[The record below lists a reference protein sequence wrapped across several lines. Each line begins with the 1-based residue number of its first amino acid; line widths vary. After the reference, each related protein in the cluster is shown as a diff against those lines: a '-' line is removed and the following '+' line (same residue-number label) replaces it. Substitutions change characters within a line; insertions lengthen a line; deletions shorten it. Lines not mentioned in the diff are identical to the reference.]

1 MLLPILVQVA
11 CDRGRRVV
19 TMVEHKD
26 LWSLC
31 EGRTGEHPD
40 RVVLDFDGRLWTWAE
55 LIEAA
60 ETLAGGLASIGVQSG
75 EVVGHMSPNHSEAVV
90 TMLALL
96 RLGAVECPVN
106 AGLRGEQLAHVLNHS
121 GARALILDGS
131 LADRV
136 AEQLPAAPD
145 VKTVVQRGLGLLKGS
160 TAARAAPVGSVP
172 QVADGT
178 AGSVPQVTDG
188 TAGSVPQVVDGT
200 AGSVPQVVDGTAG
213 SVPQVADGTAGSVP
227 QVPAR
232 VTVIDYDDVRGS
244 GEKPPP
250 YRPPSPGDPMSIIYT
265 SGTTGPAK
273 GAVLPQAFGIEQ
285 ARIKIEQWSLTADD
299 VMFSALPLYHVNA
312 RFSTLGTALVVD
324 GRAALVS
331 RFSASTFWDQV
342 RAAGATEVGV
352 VGAVSSILLRQEP
365 GPADRDHNV
374 RMMHGAAGIPM
385 DRRADFEDRFGLRLV
400 TGFAMTETGHFSTTS
415 PDDPMRYRA
424 SGRPV
429 PQYEVAV
436 VDADDNEVPS
446 GTVGEL
452 VVRPRVPGVMM
463 TGYHRQPE
471 ATLAAFRN
479 GWFHTGD
486 LATIEEDGYIRWVD
500 RAVDAIR
507 RRGEMISSTEVERA
521 ICELDSVTECAAV
534 GVPSELGE
542 EDVKL
547 VVVAAAGR
555 TVDPVELSRHCQQTL
570 PDFCQPRYLEIL
582 EELPKG
588 ATHKVNKH
596 QLRHTEGPAVLD
608 LSGV

>member
-1 MLLPILVQVA
+1 MTGI
-11 CDRGRRVV
+11 
-19 TMVEHKD
+19 EHQD

-31 EGRTGEHPD
+31 TYRVDEHPD
-40 RVVLDFDGRLWTWAE
+40 RVVLDFDGNLWTWAE

-60 ETLAGGLASIGVQSG
+60 ETLAGGLAAAGVAQG
-75 EVVGHMSPNHSEAVV
+75 DVVCHLSPNHPEAVV

-106 AGLRGEQLAHVLNHS
+106 AGLRGHQLAHVLDHS
-121 GARALILDGS
+121 GAKLLIVDSS

-136 AEQLPAAPD
+136 AEQLPSAPGVQTVVMRGEGQAPD
-145 VKTVVQRGLGLLKGS
+145 GVRFV
-160 TAARAAPVGSVP
+160 
-172 QVADGT
+172 
-178 AGSVPQVTDG
+178 
-188 TAGSVPQVVDGT
+188 
-200 AGSVPQVVDGTAG
+200 
-213 SVPQVADGTAGSVP
+213 
-227 QVPAR
+227 
-232 VTVIDYDDVRGS
+232 DYDELRRS
-244 GEKPPP
+244 GTQPPP
-250 YRPPSPGDPMSIIYT
+250 FRPPQSGDPMNIIYT

-273 GAVLPQAFGIEQ
+273 GAVLPQAFPIEQ
-285 ARIKIEQWSLTADD
+285 ARIKIEQWGLTADD

-342 RAAGATEVGV
+342 RRAGATEVGV

-365 GPADRDHNV
+365 GPADRDHKV

-385 DRRADFEDRFGLRLV
+385 DRRADFEQRFGLRLV

-429 PQYEVAV
+429 PQYEAAV
-436 VDADDNEVPS
+436 VDADDNEVPP
-446 GTVGEL
+446 GAVGEL

-463 TGYHRQPE
+463 TGYHRQSE
-471 ATLAAFRN
+471 ATVAAFRN
-479 GWFHTGD
+479 LWFHTGD
-486 LATIEEDGYIRWVD
+486 LATISSDGYIRWVD
-500 RAVDAIR
+500 RAADAIR

-521 ICELDSVTECAAV
+521 VCAFEAVAECAAV

-542 EDVKL
+542 EEVKL
-547 VVVAAAGR
+547 VVVAEPGR
-555 TVDPVELSRHCQQTL
+555 TIDPAALQRHCQATL
-570 PDFCQPRYLEIL
+570 PDFCQPSYLEIL

-596 QLRHTEGPAVLD
+596 QLRHITGAGVLD
-608 LSGV
+608 LATENPA

>member
-1 MLLPILVQVA
+1 MI
-11 CDRGRRVV
+11 G
-19 TMVEHKD
+19 TGSFSD

-31 EGRTGEHPD
+31 EGRTEEHPN
-40 RVVLDFDGRLWTWAE
+40 RVLLDFDGGRWTWAE

-60 ETLAGGLASIGVQSG
+60 EALAGGLAGAGVAPG
-75 EVVGHMSPNHSEAVV
+75 EVVCHMSANHPEAVV

-106 AGLRGEQLAHVLNHS
+106 AGLRGQQLAHVLAHS
-121 GARALILDGS
+121 GARVLIVDGS

-136 AEQLPAAPD
+136 DEQLPSAPE
-145 VKTVVQRGLGLLKGS
+145 VKAVVRRGEGQ
-160 TAARAAPVGSVP
+160 APVGVSV
-172 QVADGT
+172 VEYDELRR
-178 AGSVPQVTDG
+178 AGSQ
-188 TAGSVPQVVDGT
+188 
-200 AGSVPQVVDGTAG
+200 
-213 SVPQVADGTAGSVP
+213 
-227 QVPAR
+227 
-232 VTVIDYDDVRGS
+232 
-244 GEKPPP
+244 PPP
-250 YRPPSPGDPMSIIYT
+250 FRQPRPDHPMNIIYT

-273 GAVLPQAFGIEQ
+273 GAVLPHAFPIEQ
-285 ARIKIEQWSLTADD
+285 ARIKIEQWGLTADD

-331 RFSASTFWDQV
+331 RFSARTFWDQV
-342 RAAGATEVGV
+342 RRAGATEVGV

-365 GPADRDHNV
+365 DPADRDHRV

-385 DRRADFEDRFGLRLV
+385 DRRADFEQRFGLRLV

-429 PQYEVAV
+429 PQYEAV
-436 VDADDNEVPS
+436 IVDADDHEVPP

-452 VVRPRVPGVMM
+452 VVRPHVPGVMM

-479 GWFHTGD
+479 LWFHTGD
-486 LATIEEDGYIRWVD
+486 LATIEADGYIRWVD
-500 RAVDAIR
+500 RAADAIR

-521 ICELDSVTECAAV
+521 VCAMAGVVECAAV

-547 VVVAAAGR
+547 VVVPEPGQA
-555 TVDPVELSRHCQQTL
+555 VDLAELARHCQATL
-570 PDFCQPRYLEIL
+570 PDFCQPRYLEVL
-582 EELPKG
+582 VELPKG

-596 QLRHTEGPAVLD
+596 QLRHTTGAGVQDLATGD
-608 LSGV
+608 LS

>member
-1 MLLPILVQVA
+1 MTGIEY
-11 CDRGRRVV
+11 
-19 TMVEHKD
+19 TD

-31 EGRTGEHPD
+31 AARTGEHPD
-40 RVVLDFDGRLWTWAE
+40 RAVLDFDGRRWRWAE

-60 ETLAGGLASIGVQSG
+60 EALAGGLSAAGVAAG
-75 EVVGHMSPNHSEAVV
+75 EVVAHMSPNDPEAVV
-90 TMLALL
+90 TMLGLL

-106 AGLRGEQLAHVLNHS
+106 AGLRGHQLAHVLNHS
-121 GARALILDGS
+121 GARMLILDGS
-131 LADRV
+131 LADRL
-136 AEQLPAAPD
+136 AEPLPAAPD
-145 VKTVVQRGLGLLKGS
+145 LTAVVQRGSGLA
-160 TAARAAPVGSVP
+160 TAPAAAARAVP
-172 QVADGT
+172 
-178 AGSVPQVTDG
+178 AGSGSRTPAGVASSEPQAP
-188 TAGSVPQVVDGT
+188 AG
-200 AGSVPQVVDGTAG
+200 
-213 SVPQVADGTAGSVP
+213 VA
-227 QVPAR
+227 
-232 VTVIDYDDVRGS
+232 VIGYDDVRGS
-244 GEKPPP
+244 GLRPPPFKPPQ
-250 YRPPSPGDPMSIIYT
+250 PGDPMNIIYT

-273 GAVLPQAFGIEQ
+273 GAVLPQTFPIEQ
-285 ARIKIEQWSLTADD
+285 ARIKIEQWGLTADD

-365 GPADRDHNV
+365 GPADRDHSV

-385 DRRADFEDRFGLRLV
+385 GRRADFEDRFGLRLV

-429 PQYEVAV
+429 PQYEAAV
-436 VDADDNEVPS
+436 VDADDNEVPA

-479 GWFHTGD
+479 LWFHTGD
-486 LATIEEDGYIRWVD
+486 LATIADDGYIRWVD
-500 RAVDAIR
+500 RAADAIR

-521 ICELDSVTECAAV
+521 VCELAAVAECAAV

-542 EDVKL
+542 WDVKL
-547 VVVAAAGR
+547 VVVAESGR
-555 TVDPVELSRHCQQTL
+555 TVDPVALQGHCQATL

-582 EELPKG
+582 AELPKT

-596 QLRHTEGPAVLD
+596 QLRHTEGPTVLD
-608 LSGV
+608 LAKKPSK

>member
-1 MLLPILVQVA
+1 MSGI
-11 CDRGRRVV
+11 
-19 TMVEHKD
+19 EHRD

-31 EGRTGEHPD
+31 EKRTEEHPD
-40 RVVLDFDGRLWTWAE
+40 RIVLDFDGKSWTWAE
-55 LIEAA
+55 LTTAA
-60 ETLAGGLASIGVQSG
+60 EELAGGLAAAGVGPG
-75 EVVGHMSPNHSEAVV
+75 EVVGHMSPNHPEAVV
-90 TMLALL
+90 TVLALL

-106 AGLRGEQLAHVLNHS
+106 AGLRGQQLAHVLDHS
-121 GARALILDGS
+121 GASVLIVDGS
-131 LADRV
+131 LTERV
-136 AEQLPAAPD
+136 SEQLPSAPGIE
-145 VKTVVQRGLGLLKGS
+145 TVVQRGEGQPPAGL
-160 TAARAAPVGSVP
+160 A
-172 QVADGT
+172 
-178 AGSVPQVTDG
+178 
-188 TAGSVPQVVDGT
+188 VVDYGELR
-200 AGSVPQVVDGTAG
+200 A
-213 SVPQVADGTAGSVP
+213 
-227 QVPAR
+227 
-232 VTVIDYDDVRGS
+232 S
-244 GEKPPP
+244 GDRPPP
-250 YRPPSPGDPMSIIYT
+250 FRKPSSGDPMNIIYT

-273 GAVLPQAFGIEQ
+273 GAVLPQAFPIEQ
-285 ARIKIEQWSLTADD
+285 ARIKIEQWGLTADD
-299 VMFSALPLYHVNA
+299 VLFSALPLYHVNA

-331 RFSASTFWDQV
+331 RFSAGTFWDQV

-352 VGAVSSILLRQEP
+352 VGAVSSILLRQES

-385 DRRADFEDRFGLRLV
+385 DRRADFEERFGLKLV

-436 VDADDNEVPS
+436 VDADDNEVPP

-471 ATLAAFRN
+471 ATQASFRN

-486 LATIEEDGYIRWVD
+486 LATIEADGYIRWVD
-500 RAVDAIR
+500 RIADAIR

-521 ICELDSVTECAAV
+521 VSAFDGIAECAAV

-547 VVVAAAGR
+547 VVVPEPGQTIDPAA
-555 TVDPVELSRHCQQTL
+555 LQRHCQATI

-582 EELPKG
+582 DELPKG
-588 ATHKVNKH
+588 ATHKVNKP
-596 QLRHTEGPAVLD
+596 QLRHTEGPTILN
-608 LSGV
+608 LT

>member
-1 MLLPILVQVA
+1 MTGIEY
-11 CDRGRRVV
+11 
-19 TMVEHKD
+19 TD

-31 EGRTGEHPD
+31 AARTGDHPD
-40 RVVLDFDGRLWTWAE
+40 RVVLDFDGNLWTWDE
-55 LIEAA
+55 LIDAA
-60 ETLAGGLASIGVQSG
+60 EALAGGLAGAGVETGQ
-75 EVVGHMSPNHSEAVV
+75 VVGHMSPNHPEAVV

-121 GARALILDGS
+121 GARTLVLDGS

-145 VKTVVQRGLGLLKGS
+145 IKTVVQRGPGRS
-160 TAARAAPVGSVP
+160 TAPTATQATP
-172 QVADGT
+172 
-178 AGSVPQVTDG
+178 AGSVPGVVGGAAGPVPDVPG
-188 TAGSVPQVVDGT
+188 VVGGAAGSVPGAP
-200 AGSVPQVVDGTAG
+200 AG
-213 SVPQVADGTAGSVP
+213 VA
-227 QVPAR
+227 
-232 VTVIDYDDVRGS
+232 VIDYDDVRGS
-244 GEKPPP
+244 GERPPP
-250 YRPPSPGDPMSIIYT
+250 FEPPGPGEPMNIIYT

-273 GAVLPQAFGIEQ
+273 GAVLPQAFAVEQ
-285 ARIKIEQWSLTADD
+285 ARIKIEQWGLTADD

-352 VGAVSSILLRQEP
+352 VGAVSSILLRQAP
-365 GPADRDHNV
+365 APADRDHNV

-385 DRRADFEDRFGLRLV
+385 ERRAGFEDRFGLRLV

-436 VDADDNEVPS
+436 VDADDIELPPGS
-446 GTVGEL
+446 VGEL

-471 ATLAAFRN
+471 ATAAAFRN

-486 LATIEEDGYIRWVD
+486 LATIDADGYIRWVD
-500 RAVDAIR
+500 RAADAIR

-521 ICELDSVTECAAV
+521 VCELDTVAECAAV

-542 EDVKL
+542 EEVKL
-547 VVVAAAGR
+547 VVVPESGR
-555 TVDPVELSRHCQQTL
+555 TLDPAALQRHCQQTL

-596 QLRHTEGPAVLD
+596 QLRHTDGPAVLD
-608 LSGV
+608 LARPPVDGLLRDSRSATTWPT

>member
-1 MLLPILVQVA
+1 MS
-11 CDRGRRVV
+11 DTGRLS
-19 TMVEHKD
+19 D

-31 EGRTGEHPD
+31 ERRTEAHPD
-40 RVVLDFDGRLWTWAE
+40 RVVLDFDGGLWPWAE
-55 LIEAA
+55 LIGAA
-60 ETLAGGLASIGVQSG
+60 EALAGGLSAAGVVPG
-75 EVVGHMSPNHSEAVV
+75 AVVGHMSPNHPEAVV

-106 AGLRGEQLAHVLNHS
+106 AGLRGQQLAHVMDHS
-121 GARALILDGS
+121 GATVLIVDGS
-131 LADRV
+131 LVERV
-136 AEQLPAAPD
+136 SEQLPSA
-145 VKTVVQRGLGLLKGS
+145 TGL
-160 TAARAAPVGSVP
+160 
-172 QVADGT
+172 
-178 AGSVPQVTDG
+178 
-188 TAGSVPQVVDGT
+188 QVVVLRGEGEAP
-200 AGSVPQVVDGTAG
+200 AGVSVL
-213 SVPQVADGTAGSVP
+213 
-227 QVPAR
+227 
-232 VTVIDYDDVRGS
+232 DYDTVRGS
-244 GEKPPP
+244 GSQPPP
-250 YRPPSPGDPMSIIYT
+250 FRPPRPGDPMNIIYT

-273 GAVLPQAFGIEQ
+273 GAVLPQAFCIEQ
-285 ARIKIEQWSLTADD
+285 ARIKIEQWGLTADD
-299 VMFSALPLYHVNA
+299 VLFSALPLYHVNA

-342 RAAGATEVGV
+342 RHAGATEVGV

-365 GPADRDHNV
+365 GPADRDHSV

-385 DRRADFEDRFGLRLV
+385 DRRADFEERFGLRLV

-415 PDDPMRYRA
+415 PEDPMRYRA

-429 PQYEVAV
+429 PQYEAAV
-436 VDADDNEVPS
+436 VDADDNQVPP

-479 GWFHTGD
+479 LWFHTGD
-486 LATIEEDGYIRWVD
+486 LATISSDGYIRWVD
-500 RAVDAIR
+500 RAADAIR

-521 ICELDSVTECAAV
+521 VCTLDGIAECAAV

-547 VVVAAAGR
+547 VVVAEPGQTIDPAA
-555 TVDPVELSRHCQQTL
+555 LQRHCQATL

-582 EELPKG
+582 DELPKG

-596 QLRHTEGPAVLD
+596 QLRNTEGLAVQD
-608 LSGV
+608 LAVEGRA

>member
-1 MLLPILVQVA
+1 MT
-11 CDRGRRVV
+11 G
-19 TMVEHKD
+19 TEHKD

-31 EGRTGEHPD
+31 EARTNEHPD
-40 RVVLDFDGRLWTWAE
+40 RVVLDFDGGLWTWVE

-60 ETLAGGLASIGVQSG
+60 EALAGGLAASGVAAG
-75 EVVGHMSPNHSEAVV
+75 DVVGHMSPNHPEAVV

-106 AGLRGEQLAHVLNHS
+106 AGLRGQQLAHVLDHS
-121 GARALILDGS
+121 AARMLIVDNS

-136 AEQLPAAPD
+136 AEQLPSASGI
-145 VKTVVQRGLGLLKGS
+145 KTVVLRSQRQPLAG
-160 TAARAAPVGSVP
+160 V
-172 QVADGT
+172 VAT
-178 AGSVPQVTDG
+178 SAGSGQPWTGVVVASADSGQPP
-188 TAGSVPQVVDGT
+188 AEASAFGS
-200 AGSVPQVVDGTAG
+200 
-213 SVPQVADGTAGSVP
+213 ADLSDSGDRLPPTGIAVL
-227 QVPAR
+227 
-232 VTVIDYDDVRGS
+232 DYADLRGS
-244 GEKPPP
+244 GHRPPSF
-250 YRPPSPGDPMSIIYT
+250 RPPSPGDPMNIIYT

-273 GAVLPQAFGIEQ
+273 GAVLPQAFPIEQ
-285 ARIKIEQWSLTADD
+285 ARIKIEQWGLTADD
-299 VMFSALPLYHVNA
+299 VLFSALPLYHVNA
-312 RFSTLGTALVVD
+312 RFSTLGTSLVVD

-331 RFSASTFWDQV
+331 RFSAGTFWDQV

-352 VGAVSSILLRQEP
+352 VGAVSSILLRQGP

-385 DRRADFEDRFGLRLV
+385 DRRADFEERFGLRLV

-436 VDADDNEVPS
+436 VDADDNEVPP

-452 VVRPRVPGVMM
+452 VVRPRLPGVMM

-479 GWFHTGD
+479 LWFHTGD
-486 LATIEEDGYIRWVD
+486 LATIESDGYIRWVD
-500 RAVDAIR
+500 RAADAIR

-521 ICELDSVTECAAV
+521 VCQFDGVAECAAV

-542 EDVKL
+542 EEVKL
-547 VVVAAAGR
+547 AVVLEPGR
-555 TVDPVELSRHCQQTL
+555 TIDPAALLRHCRATL
-570 PDFCQPRYLEIL
+570 PDFCQPRYLEVL
-582 EELPKG
+582 QELPKT
-588 ATHKVNKH
+588 ATHKVNKP
-596 QLRHTEGPAVLD
+596 QLRHTEPPAVQD
-608 LSGV
+608 LAPSGETRWSPHPNS

>member
-1 MLLPILVQVA
+1 MTGA
-11 CDRGRRVV
+11 
-19 TMVEHKD
+19 EHTD

-31 EGRTGEHPD
+31 LGRTDAHPG
-40 RVVLDFDGRLWTWAE
+40 RVVLDFDGGLWTWAE
-55 LIEAA
+55 LIDAA
-60 ETLAGGLASIGVQSG
+60 EILAGGLAGAGVAPG
-75 EVVGHMSPNHSEAVV
+75 DVVCHMSPNHPEAVV

-106 AGLRGEQLAHVLNHS
+106 AGLRGQQLAHVLDHS
-121 GARALILDGS
+121 GAKLLIVDGS

-136 AEQLPAAPD
+136 AEQLPSAPG
-145 VKTVVQRGLGLLKGS
+145 VELLVQRGEGP
-160 TAARAAPVGSVP
+160 TPESV
-172 QVADGT
+172 
-178 AGSVPQVTDG
+178 SVL
-188 TAGSVPQVVDGT
+188 
-200 AGSVPQVVDGTAG
+200 
-213 SVPQVADGTAGSVP
+213 
-227 QVPAR
+227 
-232 VTVIDYDDVRGS
+232 DYDAMRRS
-244 GEKPPP
+244 GGQLPQF
-250 YRPPSPGDPMSIIYT
+250 RPPRPGDPMNIIYT

-273 GAVLPQAFGIEQ
+273 GAVLPQAFAIEQ
-285 ARIKIEQWSLTADD
+285 ARIKIEQWGLTADD

-342 RAAGATEVGV
+342 RRSGATEVGV

-365 GPADRDHNV
+365 GPADRDHKV

-385 DRRADFEDRFGLRLV
+385 DRRADFEERFGLRLV

-415 PDDPMRYRA
+415 PEDPMRYRA

-429 PQYEVAV
+429 PQYEAAV
-436 VDADDNEVPS
+436 VDADDNEVPP

-471 ATLAAFRN
+471 ATVAAFRN
-479 GWFHTGD
+479 LWFHTGD
-486 LATIEEDGYIRWVD
+486 LATISSDGYIRWVD
-500 RAVDAIR
+500 RAADAIR

-521 ICELDSVTECAAV
+521 VCTLDGIVECAAV

-542 EDVKL
+542 EEVKL
-547 VVVAAAGR
+547 VVVAEPGQTIDPAA
-555 TVDPVELSRHCQQTL
+555 LQRHCQATL
-570 PDFCQPRYLEIL
+570 PDFCQPRYLEIIH
-582 EELPKG
+582 ELPKG

-596 QLRHTEGPAVLD
+596 QLRHTEGPTVLD
-608 LSGV
+608 LN

>member
-1 MLLPILVQVA
+1 M
-11 CDRGRRVV
+11 
-19 TMVEHKD
+19 
-26 LWSLC
+26 C
-31 EGRTGEHPD
+31 EARTEDHPD

-55 LIEAA
+55 LSGAA
-60 ETLAGGLASIGVQSG
+60 EGLAGGLAASGVTAG
-75 EVVGHMSPNHSEAVV
+75 EVVCHMSPNHSEAVV

-106 AGLRGEQLAHVLNHS
+106 AGLRGAQLAHVLNHS
-121 GARALILDGS
+121 GARVLMLDGS

-136 AEQLPAAPD
+136 SEQLPSAPGVD
-145 VKTVVQRGLGLLKGS
+145 TVVLRGRG
-160 TAARAAPVGSVP
+160 
-172 QVADGT
+172 
-178 AGSVPQVTDG
+178 
-188 TAGSVPQVVDGT
+188 
-200 AGSVPQVVDGTAG
+200 
-213 SVPQVADGTAGSVP
+213 
-227 QVPAR
+227 QVPEGVAL
-232 VTVIDYDDVRGS
+232 VGYDELRGS
-244 GEKPPP
+244 GEPPP
-250 YRPPSPGDPMSIIYT
+250 FRPPAPNDPMNIIYT

-273 GAVLPQAFGIEQ
+273 GAVLPQAFPIEQ
-285 ARIKIEQWSLTADD
+285 ARIKIEQWGLTADD
-299 VMFSALPLYHVNA
+299 VLFSALPLYHVNA
-312 RFSTLGTALVVD
+312 RFSTLGTALVVG

-385 DRRADFEDRFGLRLV
+385 DRRADFEERFGLKLV

-436 VDADDNEVPS
+436 VDADDNELPT

-452 VVRPRVPGVMM
+452 VARPRVPGVMM

-471 ATLAAFRN
+471 ATQAAFRN

-486 LATIEEDGYIRWVD
+486 LATIEADGYIRWVD
-500 RAVDAIR
+500 RIADAIR

-521 ICELDSVTECAAV
+521 VCAFDGIAECAAV

-547 VVVAAAGR
+547 VVVPEPGQSIDPAA
-555 TVDPVELSRHCQQTL
+555 LQRHCQAAL

-582 EELPKG
+582 DKLPKG
-588 ATHKVNKH
+588 ATHKVNKP
-596 QLRHTEGPAVLD
+596 QLRRTDGPAVLD
-608 LSGV
+608 LTRPPLDGLLRDS

>member
-1 MLLPILVQVA
+1 MTSSGP
-11 CDRGRRVV
+11 
-19 TMVEHKD
+19 TD
-26 LWSLC
+26 LWSVC
-31 EGRTGEHPD
+31 QGRVSEHPD
-40 RVVLDFDGRLWTWAE
+40 RVVLDFDGALWTWTE
-55 LIEAA
+55 LVDAA
-60 ETLAGGLASIGVQSG
+60 EALAGGLAAAGVSRG
-75 EVVGHMSPNHSEAVV
+75 EVVCHMSPNHPETVV

-106 AGLRGEQLAHVLNHS
+106 AGLRGAQLAHVLDHS
-121 GARALILDGS
+121 GAGALILDSS

-136 AEQLPAAPD
+136 SEQLPAAPG
-145 VKTVVQRGLGLLKGS
+145 VRTVVMRGESRPLEGATVLDYAEVRHH
-160 TAARAAPVGSVP
+160 TEAAPPFVR
-172 QVADGT
+172 
-178 AGSVPQVTDG
+178 
-188 TAGSVPQVVDGT
+188 
-200 AGSVPQVVDGTAG
+200 
-213 SVPQVADGTAGSVP
+213 
-227 QVPAR
+227 PA
-232 VTVIDYDDVRGS
+232 
-244 GEKPPP
+244 
-250 YRPPSPGDPMSIIYT
+250 PGDPMNIIYT

-273 GAVLPQAFGIEQ
+273 GAVLPQAFPIEQ
-285 ARIKIEQWSLTADD
+285 ARIKIEQWGLSDDD

-385 DRRADFEDRFGLRLV
+385 DRRAGFEERFGLRLV
-400 TGFAMTETGHFSTTS
+400 TGFAMTETGHFATTS

-436 VDADDNEVPS
+436 VDADDNEVPP

-452 VVRPRVPGVMM
+452 VARPRVPGVMM

-471 ATLAAFRN
+471 VTEAAFRN
-479 GWFHTGD
+479 SWFHTGD
-486 LATIEEDGYIRWVD
+486 LATIEDDGYIRWVD
-500 RAVDAIR
+500 RAADAIR

-521 ICELDSVTECAAV
+521 VCGFEAVAECAAV
-534 GVPSELGE
+534 GVPSDLGE
-542 EDVKL
+542 EEVKL
-547 VVVAAAGR
+547 VVTTEPGR
-555 TVDPVELSRHCQQTL
+555 AIDPVELAHHCEVTL

-582 EELPKG
+582 EELPKT

-596 QLRHTEGPAVLD
+596 LLRDTGSPAVLD
-608 LSGV
+608 LAGFG

>member
-1 MLLPILVQVA
+1 MTGIA
-11 CDRGRRVV
+11 H
-19 TMVEHKD
+19 TD

-31 EGRTGEHPD
+31 VARTGRHPD
-40 RVVLDFDGRLWTWAE
+40 RVVLDFDGKLWTWAE
-55 LIEAA
+55 LMDAA
-60 ETLAGGLASIGVQSG
+60 EGLAGGLAAAGVG
-75 EVVGHMSPNHSEAVV
+75 AGDVVCHMSPNHPEAVV

-106 AGLRGEQLAHVLNHS
+106 AGLRGQQLAHVLDHS
-121 GARALILDGS
+121 GARVLILDDS

-145 VKTVVQRGLGLLKGS
+145 VMTVVQRGPGL
-160 TAARAAPVGSVP
+160 
-172 QVADGT
+172 ADGPT
-178 AGSVPQVTDG
+178 ADARTVA
-188 TAGSVPQVVDGT
+188 AGLGP
-200 AGSVPQVVDGTAG
+200 P
-213 SVPQVADGTAGSVP
+213 
-227 QVPAR
+227 VPAD
-232 VTVIDYDDVRGS
+232 VAVLDYDELRGR
-244 GEKPPP
+244 GEQPPQF
-250 YRPPSPGDPMSIIYT
+250 RPPAPGDPMNIIYT

-273 GAVLPQAFGIEQ
+273 GAVLPQAFPIEQ
-285 ARIKIEQWSLTADD
+285 ARIKIEQWGLTAED

-365 GPADRDHNV
+365 GPADRDHRV

-385 DRRADFEDRFGLRLV
+385 DRRADFEERFGLRLV

-436 VDADDNEVPS
+436 VDADDNEVPP

-452 VVRPRVPGVMM
+452 VARPRVPGVMM
-463 TGYHRQPE
+463 IGYHRQPE
-471 ATLAAFRN
+471 ATEAAFRN
-479 GWFHTGD
+479 QWFHTGD
-486 LATIEEDGYIRWVD
+486 LATIEDDGYIRWVD
-500 RAVDAIR
+500 RAADAIR

-521 ICELDSVTECAAV
+521 VCAFEAVAECAAV

-542 EDVKL
+542 EEVKL
-547 VVVAAAGR
+547 VVTAEPGR
-555 TVDPVELSRHCQQTL
+555 TIDPAALQRHCEATL
-570 PDFCQPRYLEIL
+570 PDFCRPRYLEVL
-582 EELPKG
+582 DELPKT

-596 QLRHTEGPAVLD
+596 QLRHTEGPTVRD
-608 LSGV
+608 LAGSD

>member
-1 MLLPILVQVA
+1 
-11 CDRGRRVV
+11 
-19 TMVEHKD
+19 MVEHKD

-31 EGRTGEHPD
+31 EARTEKHPD
-40 RVVLDFDGRLWTWAE
+40 RIVLDFDGRPWTWAE
-55 LIEAA
+55 LVEAA
-60 ETLAGGLASIGVQSG
+60 ETLAGGLASIGVRSG
-75 EVVGHMSPNHSEAVV
+75 EVVGHMSPNRSEAVV

-106 AGLRGEQLAHVLNHS
+106 AGLRGEQLAHVLSHS

-136 AEQLPAAPD
+136 AEQLPAAPNLT
-145 VKTVVQRGLGLLKGS
+145 TVVQRGPGLASSPAAAAEAVPSGS
-160 TAARAAPVGSVP
+160 GSRAPAG
-172 QVADGT
+172 VA
-178 AGSVPQVTDG
+178 
-188 TAGSVPQVVDGT
+188 VV
-200 AGSVPQVVDGTAG
+200 
-213 SVPQVADGTAGSVP
+213 
-227 QVPAR
+227 
-232 VTVIDYDDVRGS
+232 DYDDVRGS
-244 GEKPPP
+244 GMRPPP
-250 YRPPSPGDPMSIIYT
+250 FQQPAPGDPMNILYT

-273 GAVLPQAFGIEQ
+273 GAVLPQAFPIEQ

-385 DRRADFEDRFGLRLV
+385 PRRADFEKRFGLRLV

-415 PDDPMRYRA
+415 PDDPMRYQA

-436 VDADDNEVPS
+436 VDADGNELPP

-471 ATLAAFRN
+471 ATAAAFRN

-486 LATIEEDGYIRWVD
+486 LATIEADGYIRWVD
-500 RAVDAIR
+500 RAADAIR

-521 ICELDSVTECAAV
+521 VCELGTVAECAAV

-555 TVDPVELSRHCQQTL
+555 TVDPVGLSRHCQETL

-608 LSGV
+608 LARPPVDGHLRDP

>member
-1 MLLPILVQVA
+1 MSGI
-11 CDRGRRVV
+11 
-19 TMVEHKD
+19 EHRD

-31 EGRTGEHPD
+31 EKRTAEHPD
-40 RVVLDFDGRLWTWAE
+40 RIVLDFDGRLWTWAE
-55 LIEAA
+55 LIAAA
-60 ETLAGGLASIGVQSG
+60 ESLAGGLAAAGVARG
-75 EVVGHMSPNHSEAVV
+75 EVVGHMSPNHPEAVV

-96 RLGAVECPVN
+96 RLGAAECPVN
-106 AGLRGEQLAHVLNHS
+106 AGLRGDQLAHVLDHS
-121 GARALILDGS
+121 GARVLIVDGS

-136 AEQLPAAPD
+136 AEQLPAAPG
-145 VKTVVQRGLGLLKGS
+145 VRTVVMRGDGQALEGV
-160 TAARAAPVGSVP
+160 TM
-172 QVADGT
+172 ADYGEL
-178 AGSVPQVTDG
+178 
-188 TAGSVPQVVDGT
+188 
-200 AGSVPQVVDGTAG
+200 
-213 SVPQVADGTAGSVP
+213 
-227 QVPAR
+227 R
-232 VTVIDYDDVRGS
+232 RS
-244 GEKPPP
+244 GDRPPP
-250 YRPPSPGDPMSIIYT
+250 FRTPSPGDPMNSIYT

-273 GAVLPQAFGIEQ
+273 GAVLPQAFPIEQ
-285 ARIKIEQWSLTADD
+285 ARIKIEQWGLTAGD

-331 RFSASTFWDQV
+331 HFSASTFWDQV

-352 VGAVSSILLRQEP
+352 VGAVSSILLRQQA
-365 GPADRDHNV
+365 GPADRDHKV

-385 DRRADFEDRFGLRLV
+385 DRRAKFEDRFGLRLV

-436 VDADDNEVPS
+436 VDADDAEVPPGS
-446 GTVGEL
+446 VGEL

-471 ATLAAFRN
+471 ATQAAFRN

-486 LATIEEDGYIRWVD
+486 LATIEADGYVRWVD
-500 RAVDAIR
+500 RAADAIR

-521 ICELDSVTECAAV
+521 VCELDTVAECAAV

-547 VVVAAAGR
+547 VVVAEPGQAIDPAA
-555 TVDPVELSRHCQQTL
+555 LQRHCQAAL
-570 PDFCQPRYLEIL
+570 PDFCQPRYLEVL
-582 EELPKG
+582 DELPKG
-588 ATHKVNKH
+588 ATHKVNKP
-596 QLRHTEGPAVLD
+596 QLRHTQGPTVLN
-608 LSGV
+608 LTALGAF